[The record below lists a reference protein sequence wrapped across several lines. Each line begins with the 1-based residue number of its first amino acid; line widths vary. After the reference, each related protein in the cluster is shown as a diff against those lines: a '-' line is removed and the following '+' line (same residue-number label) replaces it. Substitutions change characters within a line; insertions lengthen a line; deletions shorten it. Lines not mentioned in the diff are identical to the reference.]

1 MEVDTGLVRPDR
13 LRGTNHME
21 AAWRP
26 DSSAL
31 FYVATDDGKESIY
44 EHRIGS
50 DAPAEQLFGGHE
62 DYWCAVTVS
71 ECGRYAVLYQW
82 DFVHAN
88 NVFLL
93 RLADD
98 ELVPV
103 ATTMQAVNQVQV
115 VDDELLIV
123 TDLDAPRGRL
133 CKASVRSPT
142 EWHTVIAESNDTLQT
157 VVGSVAGC
165 TPSTSTRGRTG
176 SQCMTRTAQ
185 DPRRGASGAR
195 VGERERGGRGCQR
208 CHRELAR
215 RRGVGRVPVV
225 RPALVDLPLRL
236 RRRRGQCVPRARCG
250 DRRRDRT
257 GLVRVDGRHEGLD
270 VRRAAHGDRRT
281 SADCG

>member
-1 MEVDTGLVRPDR
+1 M
-13 LRGTNHME
+13 
-21 AAWRP
+21 AA

-50 DAPAEQLFGGHE
+50 DAPAEQFFGGHE

-115 VDDELLIV
+115 VDDGFLIV

-142 EWHTVIAESNDTLQT
+142 ECTPLLPRATTRSRPSL
-157 VVGSVAGC
+157 GSVAGC
-165 TPSTSTRGRTG
+165 TPSLPRGV
-176 SQCMTRTAQ
+176 AQ
-185 DPRRGASGAR
+185 D
-195 VGERERGGRGCQR
+195 
-208 CHRELAR
+208 H
-215 RRGVGRVPVV
+215 
-225 RPALVDLPLRL
+225 
-236 RRRRGQCVPRARCG
+236 
-250 DRRRDRT
+250 
-257 GLVRVDGRHEGLD
+257 
-270 VRRAAHGDRRT
+270 
-281 SADCG
+281 SA